1 MSSSSDPIKAGHSAG
16 STISGIA
23 SGSIDVGKSIQIG
36 DSLHNIDNKN
46 ELIQL
51 SIPVEVARVLKW
63 LAEKQNITPE
73 LALQKAIAT
82 EAFIYDITKIQE
94 GQILFKS
101 KDNTIGE
108 ITFK

>member
-1 MSSSSDPIKAGHSAG
+1 MSYSSDATKAGQSAG
-16 STISGIA
+16 STISKIA
-23 SGSIDVGKSIQIG
+23 SGNIAVGNSIQIG
-36 DSLHNIDNKN
+36 DSLQDIENKN

-51 SIPVEVARVLKW
+51 SVPVEVARVLKW
-63 LAEKQNITPE
+63 LADKQNITPE

-82 EAFIYDITKIQE
+82 EAYIYDITKIQE
-94 GQILFKS
+94 GQILFKT